1 MEIVK
6 IVRPMGSAYLKN
18 IGVNKMIRKKLEE
31 YLEVEL
37 NTVKRDFMNEDDF
50 IQRNNLC
57 WYAIQRGYGAFNL
70 AMLLG
75 LDLKVVDEMNIEY
88 RNKLEKLLHPTL
100 QDEYSML

>member
-1 MEIVK
+1 
-6 IVRPMGSAYLKN
+6 
-18 IGVNKMIRKKLEE
+18 MIRKKLEE

-37 NTVKRDFMNEDDF
+37 SRFERQFMNEDSP

-57 WYAIQRGYGAFNL
+57 WYAIQRGYGAINL

-75 LDLKVVDEMNIEY
+75 LDLKTANEINTKY
-88 RNKLEKLLHPTL
+88 RNKLEELLHPTL

>member
-1 MEIVK
+1 
-6 IVRPMGSAYLKN
+6 
-18 IGVNKMIRKKLEE
+18 MIRKKLEE

-37 NTVKRDFMNEDDF
+37 HTVERDFMNEDNF

-57 WYAIQRGYGAFNL
+57 WYAIQRGYGAINL

-75 LDLKVVDEMNIEY
+75 LDLKTADEMNTKY
-88 RNKLEKLLHPTL
+88 RNKLEELLYPTL

>member
-1 MEIVK
+1 
-6 IVRPMGSAYLKN
+6 
-18 IGVNKMIRKKLEE
+18 MIRKKLEE

-37 NTVKRDFMNEDDF
+37 HTVERQFADEDDF

-57 WYAIQRGYGAFNL
+57 WYAIQRGYGAIDL

-75 LDLKVVDEMNIEY
+75 LDQSVADELNTEY
-88 RNKLEKLLHPTL
+88 RNKLEKLLYPTL